1 MSRQNEMIGGLVMS
15 TKENFVFYADW
26 IDIIKAYDVTN
37 KELAGELA
45 KQIIYYG
52 VSGEITTEDP
62 IISGIVSSM
71 CAALIEKSK
80 NRHRACLENGKKGGS
95 PKKYSDEEIISLYKQ
110 GLSEQDIAD
119 NLGCHVRT
127 VQRILSKIDDDI

>member
-1 MSRQNEMIGGLVMS
+1 MS

-26 IDIIKAYDVTN
+26 IDIIKAYDETN
-37 KELAGELA
+37 HELAGELA

-52 VSGEITTEDP
+52 VSGEITTQDP
-62 IISGIVSSM
+62 IVSGIVSSM

-80 NRHRACLENGKKGGS
+80 NRHKARIENGKRGGA
-95 PKKYSDEEIISLYKQ
+95 PKKYSEEDIVYLHDQ
-110 GLSEQDIAD
+110 GLSDQEISD

-127 VQRILSKIDDDI
+127 VQRTLNKLEDDI

>member
-1 MSRQNEMIGGLVMS
+1 MNE
-15 TKENFVFYADW
+15 KENFIFIASWASTIESFDEMGQS
-26 IDIIKAYDVTN
+26 DI
-37 KELAGELA
+37 AGELA

-52 VSGEITTEDP
+52 VSGEITTQDP

-80 NRHRACLENGKKGGS
+80 NRHRACIKNGKQGGS
-95 PKKYSDEEIISLYKQ
+95 PKKYDEEDILYLRDK
-110 GLSEQDIAD
+110 GFSDKEIAD

-127 VQRILSKIDDDI
+127 VQRILSKSDDEI